1 MSILDNRML
10 DNRMLDNRMLDNRML
25 DNLTLDESKTMIEN
39 LNRQNKNLDN
49 INKNL
54 DLLNKQHYNLY
65 METQLKF
72 ERLQD
77 ELLIFHAEVRGHKIN
92 WEDMFYSEP
101 DIGYNFNE
109 NKGQTKEGQIKEG
122 QTKERKRSHSI

>member
-1 MSILDNRML
+1 MSQLNL
-10 DNRMLDNRMLDNRML
+10 NL
-25 DNLTLDESKTMIEN
+25 NLTLDESKTIIEN
-39 LNRQNKNLDN
+39 LYRENKNLDAL
-49 INKNL
+49 NKNL

-92 WEDMFYSEP
+92 WEDMFYIEP
-101 DIGYNFNE
+101 DIGCDYKNE
-109 NKGQTKEGQIKEG
+109 FQNQNIG
-122 QTKERKRSHSI
+122 KERKKRSHSI

>member
-1 MSILDNRML
+1 MNNYSYMSAIDYKVK
-10 DNRMLDNRMLDNRML
+10 
-25 DNLTLDESKTMIEN
+25 LDESNDIIKRLETH
-39 LNRQNKNLDN
+39 NKNLDA
-49 INKNL
+49 
-54 DLLNKQHYNLY
+54 LNKQHYNLY

-101 DIGYNFNE
+101 DIGCDYKNE
-109 NKGQTKEGQIKEG
+109 FQSQGKN
-122 QTKERKRSHSI
+122 KERKKRSHSI

>member
-1 MSILDNRML
+1 MSHL
-10 DNRMLDNRMLDNRML
+10 
-25 DNLTLDESKTMIEN
+25 NLTLDEYKTIIEN

-49 INKNL
+49 LNKNL
-54 DLLNKQHYNLY
+54 DALNKQHYNLY

-101 DIGYNFNE
+101 DIGCDYKNE
-109 NKGQTKEGQIKEG
+109 FQTQGKNQNLG
-122 QTKERKRSHSI
+122 KERKKRSHSI

>member
-1 MSILDNRML
+1 MSMFDNRMI
-10 DNRMLDNRMLDNRML
+10 DT
-25 DNLTLDESKTMIEN
+25 LTLDESKTMIEN

-101 DIGYNFNE
+101 DIGCDYKNE
-109 NKGQTKEGQIKEG
+109 FQNKSQ
-122 QTKERKRSHSI
+122 ERKKRSHSI

>member
-1 MSILDNRML
+1 MTNF
-10 DNRMLDNRMLDNRML
+10 
-25 DNLTLDESKTMIEN
+25 TLDESKTIIEK
-39 LNRQNKNLDN
+39 LNRENKNLDAL
-49 INKNL
+49 NKNL
-54 DLLNKQHYNLY
+54 DALNKQHYNLY

-101 DIGYNFNE
+101 DIGCDYKNE
-109 NKGQTKEGQIKEG
+109 FQTQGKSQTKGKN
-122 QTKERKRSHSI
+122 KERKKRSHSI